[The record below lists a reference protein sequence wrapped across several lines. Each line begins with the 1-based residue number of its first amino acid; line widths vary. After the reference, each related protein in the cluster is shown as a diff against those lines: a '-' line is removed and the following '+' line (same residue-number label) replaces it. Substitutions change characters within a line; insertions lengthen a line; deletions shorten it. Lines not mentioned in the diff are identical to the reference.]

1 MSDIATT
8 HYELRKDIGTEAN
21 PVLRKLFDKL
31 TDAPAEAGSRRFIRI
46 SPDDGGQQGIAMGAP

>member
-1 MSDIATT
+1 MLYLLIAK
-8 HYELRKDIGTEAN
+8 R
-21 PVLRKLFDKL
+21 